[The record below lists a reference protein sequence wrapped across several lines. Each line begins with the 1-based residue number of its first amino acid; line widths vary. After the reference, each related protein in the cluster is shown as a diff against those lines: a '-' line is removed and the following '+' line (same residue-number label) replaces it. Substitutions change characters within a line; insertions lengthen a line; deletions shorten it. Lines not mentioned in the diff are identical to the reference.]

1 MKNDTDYLKKVYEN
15 LENRKNKNDKFERL
29 LLSSLNLIISV
40 FAYIMLIVFFN
51 WKLAILI
58 FIINWSINIEILLK
72 IKKLGIDL
80 NEKAK

>member
-1 MKNDTDYLKKVYEN
+1 MKNDTDYFKKVYEN
-15 LENRKNKNDKFERL
+15 LESRKNKNDKFERL

-58 FIINWSINIEILLK
+58 FIINWSINIEMLLK
-72 IKKLGIDL
+72 IKKVR
-80 NEKAK
+80 N